1 MKLYSRR
8 GKIEIIIL
16 VEKRKF
22 NLLYEIYLHLLA
34 TFVLDI
40 SILKHVSCVF
50 ISLVKY
56 NLFHTMIIFFCTTR
70 LVENYL
76 SSVSSSIREKHTIN
90 ITYMK
95 ITEEKLNKYIF
106 VDFFLVFISFY
117 N

>member
-40 SILKHVSCVF
+40 SILKHVSRVF

-76 SSVSSSIREKHTIN
+76 SSVSSSNREKHTIN

>member
-8 GKIEIIIL
+8 AKIEIIIL
-16 VEKRKF
+16 LDKRKF

-34 TFVLDI
+34 TFALDI
-40 SILKHVSCVF
+40 SILKHISRVF

-56 NLFHTMIIFFCTTR
+56 NLFYKMIIFFCTTR
-70 LVENYL
+70 LVEHYL
-76 SSVSSSIREKHTIN
+76 SSVSSLNRKKHTIN

-106 VDFFLVFISFY
+106 VDFLVSISFY